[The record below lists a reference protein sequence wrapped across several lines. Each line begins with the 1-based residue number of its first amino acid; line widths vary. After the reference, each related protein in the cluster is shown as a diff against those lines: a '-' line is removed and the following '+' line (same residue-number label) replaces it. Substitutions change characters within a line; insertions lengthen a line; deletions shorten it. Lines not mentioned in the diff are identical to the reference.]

1 MENPEIAKIF
11 SEIADLLEIKG
22 GDQFRIRSYRNASI
36 VIDGLT
42 ESLKTLH
49 EKGEK
54 GLDGIPGI
62 GVSLREKIIEMLST
76 GRCKY
81 HDELLKE
88 LPAGILDLL
97 KVSGVGPK
105 KAALLY
111 KELGVASIAELEK
124 AAKGHKLHDL
134 PGLGEKTE
142 QNIVKAIAGLRA
154 VSGRFNL
161 PVALAHAENFKTH
174 LKKVPGVSAVEAAG
188 SLRRWKDSVGDLDLL
203 VIAKD
208 PASVMDAF
216 VNHPDVKDVI
226 AKGETKTSVKLKSGL
241 QVDLRALDKKS
252 FGAAMQ
258 YFTGSKEHNIAL
270 RDRAKRMGLKINEY
284 GVFVE
289 KTDKRIGGE
298 TEEDVYKSVGLPWI
312 PPELRE
318 NRGEIEAA
326 EQGRLP
332 ELIEI
337 ADIKGDLHVH
347 TNESDGSNTLD
358 EIAVAAIKLGY
369 EYVAITDHSRAVG
382 IAHGLDEARALKQIE
397 AIDAF
402 NERLKKSGMRFRFL
416 KGAEVDIRADGA
428 LDHGDRVLSRLDCVV
443 GAIHSGFTMS
453 LSDMTG
459 RVIKGI
465 RTGKINILAH
475 PTGRLIGVREAYQVD
490 MEAVMIE
497 AKKYGVALELNSYP
511 ERLDL
516 NDVHCKRAKEKGILV
531 AISTDSHSTMH
542 LSNIGYGV
550 HIAGRGWLEKKD
562 VLNTRGL
569 REVVK
574 VLRKGREL
582 SASLWTK

>member
-1 MENPEIAKIF
+1 MENQEIAKIF

-22 GDQFRIRSYRNASI
+22 GDHFRIRSYRNAAV
-36 VIDGLT
+36 VIEGLT

-49 EKGEK
+49 ERGAK
-54 GLDGIPGI
+54 GLEGIPGI
-62 GVSLREKIIEMLST
+62 GASLREKIIEMLST
-76 GRCKY
+76 GKCKY
-81 HDELLKE
+81 LDELLKE

-142 QNIVKAIAGLRA
+142 QNIIKAIAGLRA

-161 PVALAHAENFKTH
+161 HVALSHAEIFKAY
-174 LKKVPGVSAVEAAG
+174 LKKIPGVTAVEAAG
-188 SLRRWKDSVGDLDLL
+188 SLRRWKDSIGDLDIL

-208 PASVMDAF
+208 SIAVMDAF

-226 AKGETKTSVKLKSGL
+226 SKGETKSSVTLKSGL
-241 QVDLRALDKKS
+241 QVDMRVLEKKT
-252 FGAAMQ
+252 FGAAWQ

-284 GVFVE
+284 GVFME
-289 KTDKRIGGE
+289 KTDKRIAGE

-312 PPELRE
+312 PPELRG

-326 EQGRLP
+326 DTGRLP
-332 ELIEI
+332 ELLEVS
-337 ADIKGDLHVH
+337 DIKGDLHVH
-347 TNESDGSNTLD
+347 TLESDGSNTLE
-358 EIAVAAIKLGY
+358 EIAVAAMKLGY

-382 IAHGLDEARALKQIE
+382 IAHGLDETRALKQIE

-402 NERLKKSGMRFRFL
+402 NERLKKSGKKFRFL
-416 KGAEVDIRADGA
+416 KGAEVDIRGDGT
-428 LDHGDRVLSRLDCVV
+428 LDHSDKVLSRLDCAV
-443 GAIHSGFTMS
+443 GAIHSGFNMS
-453 LSDMTG
+453 LADMTG
-459 RVIKGI
+459 RIIKGI
-465 RTGKINILAH
+465 RTSKLNILAH

-490 MEAVMIE
+490 MEAVMDE
-497 AKKYGVALELNSYP
+497 AKKYGVSLELNSYP

-516 NDVHCKRAKEKGILV
+516 NDVFCKRAKEKGILV
-531 AISTDSHSTMH
+531 AVSTDSHSILHMA
-542 LSNIGYGV
+542 NISYGV
-550 HIAGRGWLEKKD
+550 HIARRGWLEKKD

-569 REVVK
+569 KEVER
-574 VLRKGREL
+574 VLRKV
-582 SASLWTK
+582 

>member
-36 VIDGLT
+36 VIEGLT
-42 ESLKTLH
+42 EGLKALH

-54 GLDGIPGI
+54 GLEGIPGI
-62 GVSLREKIIEMLST
+62 GVSLREKIIEMLAT

-111 KELGVASIAELEK
+111 KELGVASINELEK
-124 AAKGHKLHDL
+124 AAKGHKLHVL

-161 PVALAHAENFKTH
+161 SVALSHAENFKAH
-174 LKKVPGVSAVEAAG
+174 LKKIHGVSVVEAAG
-188 SLRRWKDSVGDLDLL
+188 SLRRWKDSVGDLDIL

-208 PASVMDAF
+208 PDAVMDAF
-216 VNHPDVKDVI
+216 VNHPDVKDVV
-226 AKGETKTSVKLKSGL
+226 AKGETKSSVKLKSGL

-258 YFTGSKEHNIAL
+258 YFTGSKEHNVAL

-284 GVFVE
+284 GVFNE
-289 KTDKRIGGE
+289 KTDKRIAGE
-298 TEEDVYKSVGLPWI
+298 TEEDVYKSVGLTWI

-318 NRGEIEAA
+318 NRGELEAA
-326 EQGRLP
+326 EEGSLP
-332 ELIEI
+332 ELLEVP
-337 ADIKGDLHVH
+337 DIKGDLHVH

-358 EIAVAAIKLGY
+358 EISAAAIKLGY

-382 IAHGLDEARALKQIE
+382 VAHGLDETRALKQIE
-397 AIDAF
+397 SIDAF
-402 NERLKKSGMRFRFL
+402 NERLKKSGKKFRFL
-416 KGAEVDIRADGA
+416 KGAEVDIRADGT
-428 LDHGDRVLSRLDCVV
+428 LDHTDKVLTKLDCVV

-453 LSDMTG
+453 LVDMTT
-459 RVIKGI
+459 RILKGI
-465 RTGKINILAH
+465 RTGKLNILAH

-490 MEAVMIE
+490 MEAVMDE

-516 NDVHCKRAKEKGILV
+516 NDAHCKRAKEKGIPV
-531 AISTDSHSTMH
+531 AISTDSHSIMH

-550 HIAGRGWLEKKD
+550 HIARRGWLEKKD
-562 VLNTRGL
+562 VLNTMGL
-569 REVVK
+569 KEVERIFMK
-574 VLRKGREL
+574 I
-582 SASLWTK
+582 